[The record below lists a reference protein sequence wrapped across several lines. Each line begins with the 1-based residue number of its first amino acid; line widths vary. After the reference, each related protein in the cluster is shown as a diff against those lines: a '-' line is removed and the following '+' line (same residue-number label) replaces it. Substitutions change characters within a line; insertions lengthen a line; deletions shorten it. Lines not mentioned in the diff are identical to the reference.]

1 MPPPEVLERW
11 RKERITNAGPDEL
24 RELIERLRQEM
35 ADGLTPSFYLL
46 DPAADA
52 WEACELA
59 LLERRRVAFDRMAE
73 SRKLR
78 KWLEDA
84 KKHQAEF
91 KWLLT
96 HDGGDLGGI
105 GRKRWLERKN
115 ALLAALAGKE

>member
-1 MPPPEVLERW
+1 M
-11 RKERITNAGPDEL
+11 TTSSPDEL
-24 RELIERLRQEM
+24 RKWEPKNGWAHPDDDRFIEV
-35 ADGLTPSFYLL
+35 
-46 DPAADA
+46 AADA